1 MSSNRI
7 AYSENGAPLSENPH
21 YRLAKGGSAKP
32 KAMGTCDISRAHDSL
47 GGGIPNYYVLAKMK
61 PVARVQSRHRVSPS
75 PRKIP
80 NYEME
85 SIIDKSAIL
94 NPIGAA
100 MGQVASLSM
109 IMMQRNQIR
118 MNLPRFR

>member
-7 AYSENGAPLSENPH
+7 KYQSEPQHPMYSLS
-21 YRLAKGGSAKP
+21 KGRKP
-32 KAMGTCDISRAHDSL
+32 EDKVICHFSDGRNVVQQHIDNKHIIDTMQ
-47 GGGIPNYYVLAKMK
+47 

-85 SIIDKSAIL
+85 NIIDKLALL
-94 NPIGAA
+94 NPIGTA
-100 MGQVASLSM
+100 MGQVATLSM
-109 IMMQRNQIR
+109 IMMQRNNIR